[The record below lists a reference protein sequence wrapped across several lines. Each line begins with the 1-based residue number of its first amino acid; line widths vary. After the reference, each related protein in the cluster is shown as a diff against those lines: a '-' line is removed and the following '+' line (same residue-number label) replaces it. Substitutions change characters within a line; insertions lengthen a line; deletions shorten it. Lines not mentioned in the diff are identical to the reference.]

1 MTAFKDPGICARYV
15 CARAADADCF
25 CPSATRDVAAALPPD
40 ARGWLLRQ
48 AKVDTEDGATIM
60 FAPSTPDGAA
70 QSGPFQRRSSKFCKY
85 CNVHQPINS
94 VHCQDCGVCVRGY
107 ERAAPCTSE
116 VCACVCVR
124 ACVFWAGAWL
134 WPQLGVRADSMCARV
149 CPSRRRLDHHCPW
162 TGKCIGQGN
171 LPFFHGFLCGL
182 LALIIAF
189 IVMTVQYATD
199 TGGSNKD

>member
-1 MTAFKDPGICARYV
+1 MCACGRRRLLLP
-15 CARAADADCF
+15 A
-25 CPSATRDVAAALPPD
+25 SATRDVAAALPPD

-116 VCACVCVR
+116 VCACVC
-124 ACVFWAGAWL
+124 
-134 WPQLGVRADSMCARV
+134 GVHV
-149 CPSRRRLDHHCPW
+149 CF
-162 TGKCIGQGN
+162 GQGR
-171 LPFFHGFLCGL
+171 GCGRNWVSEL
-182 LALIIAF
+182 TQCAHAFAPHAAGWITTARGRASALDRGTCRSFTAF
-189 IVMTVQYATD
+189 CA
-199 TGGSNKD
+199 GCSPSS